1 MSDTFQQTNIS
12 NQTTNNE
19 NKKDEVIKFNYQHS
33 GRGSSSDI
41 TENKIVVLDYMTAGR
56 QINLNL
62 NNSFDNLKNETIV
75 LYKLNISYEDIVK
88 TFKEKLLSKTV
99 DDKYIISDKD
109 AINLDKMIGLAC
121 IAMSE
126 SEKNNKELRT
136 RNTILQNKY
145 ENYNCVVKECNRL
158 KSEMDKIITHLCL
171 ALGRRFNDKEDIM
184 HLINIC
190 AALVA
195 RENEYHYILTESE
208 KLKNIFYKQ
217 LMNIRVKTL
226 NNYDEIL
233 NSVDKLKEELH
244 IKDLKISQL
253 KDEIYSMNE
262 EKNIQ
267 LHLLR
272 ENLSEFPKELID
284 ENYDGTF
291 DNLQNNNELYEG
303 KMLITEQINQIQ
315 GSSDLKSEN
324 HQLNDL
330 INMLVRLTA
339 DKEEHLKTIN
349 RRLIRNFED
358 KNQQLTKEIDDH
370 KQWQKHLENE
380 NEKLNHEIEDLRH
393 VHKMLIGKENEHKT
407 LKEDYSKMQLMYDK
421 LNKDATHLLTL
432 LDDYRQRL
440 TNREIKCL
448 DGNNLIKTLQSNL
461 LEQTNKYEFA
471 NAMYN
476 KEKEKCQRNETYTQ
490 QMIDDFTS
498 QLHEKDINIALVRN
512 ECNGLKHQ
520 IESSEADVENLKHKT
535 ITLEYMLTEKNNTIQ
550 NMLKAQKKQQHRA
563 TSRSSLLLSDNQLHI
578 HSQLEQQMDI
588 LLDNICNWQNIIV
601 GYEKVLYNMQNVV
614 QQQSKKRN
622 YLTSKYQYLKDIEY
636 KATLTE
642 HLTKEKEVILS
653 QHQNEMDDVKEKYNS
668 KIAHMSD
675 TENELR
681 NEIRDLKASLKL
693 KSAHIMIAEQLASTQ
708 LKESL
713 TTIQQ
718 LTEISNNQ
726 SLQLMNI
733 QNRTP
738 KKCCD
743 THLMNTTNKRFQ
755 QMEGLV
761 DYMLKL
767 KSENKLMKKLCEI
780 RNEKLRLFDNCHC
793 ICTRTTTIMR
803 MK

>member
-1 MSDTFQQTNIS
+1 
-12 NQTTNNE
+12 
-19 NKKDEVIKFNYQHS
+19 
-33 GRGSSSDI
+33 
-41 TENKIVVLDYMTAGR
+41 
-56 QINLNL
+56 
-62 NNSFDNLKNETIV
+62 
-75 LYKLNISYEDIVK
+75 
-88 TFKEKLLSKTV
+88 
-99 DDKYIISDKD
+99 
-109 AINLDKMIGLAC
+109 
-121 IAMSE
+121 
-126 SEKNNKELRT
+126 
-136 RNTILQNKY
+136 
-145 ENYNCVVKECNRL
+145 
-158 KSEMDKIITHLCL
+158 MDKIMTNLCL
-171 ALGRRFNDKEDIM
+171 ALGRRFNDKEDVM

-190 AALVA
+190 TALVA
-195 RENEYHYILTESE
+195 RENEYHYILTAESK
-208 KLKNIFYKQ
+208 KLKNIFDKQ

-233 NSVDKLKEELH
+233 NSVEKLKVELY

-253 KDEIYSMNE
+253 KDKIYSMNE

-267 LHLLR
+267 LHSLR

-284 ENYDGTF
+284 ENFDGTF

-303 KMLITEQINQIQ
+303 KILITEQINQIQ
-315 GSSDLKSEN
+315 GSSDFKSEN

-330 INMLVRLTA
+330 INMFARLTA
-339 DKEEHLKTIN
+339 DKEEHLKIIN
-349 RRLIRNFED
+349 KGLIRNFED
-358 KNQQLTKEIDDH
+358 KNQQLIKEIDDH

-380 NEKLNHEIEDLRH
+380 NEKLNHEVEDLRH

-440 TNREIKCL
+440 TNREMKCI

-461 LEQTNKYEFA
+461 LEQTNKFEFA

-512 ECNGLKHQ
+512 ECNSLKHQ
-520 IESSEADVENLKHKT
+520 IESAEADVENLKHKT
-535 ITLEYMLTEKNNTIQ
+535 ITLEYMLTEKNNTIK
-550 NMLKAQKKQQHRA
+550 NMLKAQRKQQHRA
-563 TSRSSLLLSDNQLHI
+563 TSQSSLLLSDNQLHI
-578 HSQLEQQMDI
+578 YNQLVQQMDI
-588 LLDNICNWQNIIV
+588 LLDNLSNWQNIIV
-601 GYEKVLYNMQNVV
+601 GYEKVLYNMLNVI

-622 YLTSKYQYLKDIEY
+622 YLMSKYQYIKDIEY

-681 NEIRDLKASLKL
+681 NEIRDLKERLKL
-693 KSAHIMIAEQLASTQ
+693 KSAHIMIAEQLASSQ
-708 LKESL
+708 LKRSL

-718 LTEISNNQ
+718 LTEISDIQ
-726 SLQLMNI
+726 SKQLMNI
-733 QNRTP
+733 QNRTT
-738 KKCCD
+738 KTVCCD
-743 THLMNTTNKRFQ
+743 THLMNTTNKRSQ
-755 QMEGLV
+755 V
-761 DYMLKL
+761 
-767 KSENKLMKKLCEI
+767 
-780 RNEKLRLFDNCHC
+780 
-793 ICTRTTTIMR
+793 TTIHT
-803 MK
+803 KSIQ